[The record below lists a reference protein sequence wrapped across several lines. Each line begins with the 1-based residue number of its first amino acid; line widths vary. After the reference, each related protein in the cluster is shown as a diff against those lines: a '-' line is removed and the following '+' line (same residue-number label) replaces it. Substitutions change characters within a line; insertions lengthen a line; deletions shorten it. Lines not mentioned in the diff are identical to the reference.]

1 MPIHSDRSPTGTIG
15 ARGFTLIELM
25 ITVSVAVILIALGV
39 PAFNSFVM
47 NDRDI
52 TQINSLV
59 ASFNYARSEAIK
71 QHLSSGVQVCPSTNG
86 STCSLTSKWAC
97 GWIVWNTDPSLN
109 TNANPALNS
118 QAILQSVP
126 AFSGS
131 NTVTATLAGA
141 AGTTFQYNGTVTSP
155 VAITICDSRG
165 ATYARDVE
173 VNATGRVASSQTPG
187 LSVSGAA
194 LTCPAAPTTCP

>member
-1 MPIHSDRSPTGTIG
+1 MHINLHGRLDAALPD
-15 ARGFTLIELM
+15 RGFTLVELM

-71 QHLSSGVQVCPSTNG
+71 QRLASGVFVCPSSNG
-86 STCSLTSKWAC
+86 STCSLSTNWAN
-97 GWIVWNTDPSLN
+97 GWIVWNTDPNLN
-109 TNANPALNS
+109 TNANPALNP
-118 QAILQSVP
+118 QAIVQAVP
-126 AFSGS
+126 ALSGS
-131 NTVTATLAGA
+131 NTVTGKLGGG
-141 AGTTFQYNGTVTSP
+141 AGTTFLYTGTVSAP
-155 VAITICDSRG
+155 VTVTVCDSRG
-165 ATYARDVE
+165 AAYARDVE

-187 LSVSGAA
+187 LSVAGAA
-194 LTCPAAPTTCP
+194 LSCP

>member
-1 MPIHSDRSPTGTIG
+1 MQIHFNRRFTTPIA

-25 ITVSVAVILIALGV
+25 VTVAVAVILIAVGV

-52 TQINSLV
+52 TQINALV

-71 QHLSSGVQVCPSTNG
+71 QHGSAGVKVCPSSDGATCNG
-86 STCSLTSKWAC
+86 TSAWSG
-97 GWIVWNTDPSLN
+97 GWIVWNEDPTLN
-109 TNANPALNS
+109 TNANPALNT
-118 QAILQSVP
+118 QAIVQAVP
-126 AFSGS
+126 ALAGG
-131 NTVTATLAGA
+131 NTVTAALAGA
-141 AGTTFQYNGTVTSP
+141 TGTIFQYNGTVTAP
-155 VAITICDSRG
+155 LTITICDKRG
-165 ATYARDVE
+165 AAYARDVE

-194 LTCPAAPTTCP
+194 LTCP